1 MIALPLARKIA
12 ELFLILF
19 SFAAMVKTGVLK
31 SQDSHVLSRVSL
43 YFVTPCVVFNSFLK
57 EMGPEVRQGLA
68 ASVIFALVIHLVYFL
83 IAIALKKVWKAT
95 EVERASI
102 VFTNAGNL
110 VIPLVAYAL
119 GDEWVIYVSGYIL
132 VFNLLFWTVGLR
144 IFDSEGGRSLRKVL
158 LNPNLLAILAGILVM
173 LTGVKLPETLSIA
186 FSDVAAMIGP
196 LSMMIIGMVTGGM
209 KLRELTANRRIWGVL
224 LFRMVIGSGIAVLL
238 AVLVAKT
245 GWVANGK
252 QLLMIPLLS
261 AIAPSA
267 SNIPQ
272 MAILYD
278 HDAKY
283 ASAINIVTTLSCIL
297 TVPLWIALYQAAVG

>member
-19 SFAAMVKTGVLK
+19 SFAAMVKIGVLK
-31 SQDSHVLSRVSL
+31 SQDSRVLSRVSL

-57 EMGPEVRQGLA
+57 EMGPEVRQGLV
-68 ASVIFALVIHLVYFL
+68 ASIIFALVIHLVYFL
-83 IAIALKKVWKAT
+83 IARALVKVWKAT

-110 VIPLVAYAL
+110 VIPLVAYTL
-119 GDEWVIYVSGYIL
+119 GDAWVIYVSGYIL
-132 VFNLLFWTVGLR
+132 IFNMLFWTVGLR

-158 LNPNLLAILAGILVM
+158 LNPNMLAILAGILVM

-224 LFRMVIGSGIAVLL
+224 LFRMVISSGIAVLL
-238 AVLVAKT
+238 AVLVAKA
-245 GWVANGK
+245 GWVSNGK

>member
-19 SFAAMVKTGVLK
+19 SFAAMVRAGVLK
-31 SQDSHVLSRVSL
+31 SQDSQVLSRVSL

-57 EMGPEVRQGLA
+57 EMGPEVQQGLA
-68 ASVIFALVIHLVYFL
+68 VSVAFALIVHLIYFVIVL
-83 IAIALKKVWKAT
+83 ALKKVWKAT
-95 EVERASI
+95 EVEQASI

-119 GDEWVIYVSGYIL
+119 GEKWVIYVSGYIL
-132 VFNLLFWTVGLR
+132 VFNMIFWTVGLR
-144 IFDSEGGRSLRKVL
+144 IFDSEGGHSLRKVL
-158 LNPNLLAILAGILVM
+158 LNPNMLAILAGILVM

-209 KLRELTANRRIWGVL
+209 KLRELTANRRIWGIL
-224 LFRMVIGSGIAVLL
+224 LFRMVVCSGIAVLV
-238 AVLVAKT
+238 AVVLAKT
-245 GWVANGK
+245 GWVAGGK
-252 QLLMIPLLS
+252 QLMMIPLLS

-278 HDAKY
+278 HDARY

>member
-19 SFAAMVKTGVLK
+19 SFAAMVRAGVLK
-31 SQDSHVLSRVSL
+31 SQDSQVLSRVSL

-57 EMGPEVRQGLA
+57 EMGPEVQQGLA
-68 ASVIFALVIHLVYFL
+68 VSVAFALIVHLVYFV

-132 VFNLLFWTVGLR
+132 VFNLFFWTVGLR
-144 IFDSEGGRSLRKVL
+144 IFDSEGGHSLRKVL
-158 LNPNLLAILAGILVM
+158 LNPNMLAILAGILVM

-209 KLRELTANRRIWGVL
+209 KFRELTANRRIWGIL
-224 LFRMVIGSGIAVLL
+224 LFRMVVCSGIAVLV
-238 AVLVAKT
+238 AVVLAKT
-245 GWVANGK
+245 GWVAGGK
-252 QLLMIPLLS
+252 QLMMIPLLS

-267 SNIPQ
+267 SNSPQ

-278 HDAKY
+278 HDARY

-297 TVPLWIALYQAAVG
+297 TVPLWIAL